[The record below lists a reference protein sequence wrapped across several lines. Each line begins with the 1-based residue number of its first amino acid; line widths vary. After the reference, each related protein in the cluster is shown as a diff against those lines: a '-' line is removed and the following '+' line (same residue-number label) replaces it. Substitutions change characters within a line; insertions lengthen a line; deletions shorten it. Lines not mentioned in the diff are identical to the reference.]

1 MGVFISLR
9 ASNKVDPVQWEKA
22 YEETLLLVDWFKLIN
37 FQEFEKFGCKYVAAV
52 KCQECQYPS
61 GMGWC
66 TVGEGVYMAT
76 AEDFFLPRKIGEP
89 KINEKYCDPLMYIYA
104 QEGDINF
111 ENPYVK
117 GLRYLWD
124 SKTQGEPYHIAL
136 LAIACLL
143 DDRLNGEVAC
153 GSDITYGQCEHA
165 VELANK
171 ILKKKIQM
179 PLRCRIDDLYERV
192 RQLPLDTDQMLDAFA
207 IMYLGIKDERY
218 YKFVKE
224 HFSEEEQYL
233 FIKKKMNNYGLGMY
247 GFANDLQEILSY
259 NIPIAKIC
267 SVFLEMDVKKKNLVK
282 SDKEAFKYFIEGILD
297 TDIYLP
303 EQDMRDCLKVDES
316 TPETMSVE
324 KLLASVMFMSAR
336 NRSVARYIP
345 LEDLKSQFDLA
356 FGDKCD
362 VNGIIN
368 NYLKEKLT
376 KLKKEKK
383 DFRTE
388 LNDAHDAFNNKIDA
402 KKEKYDIIVSN
413 HIIFYKTGKSFSPEI
428 LKVIESGMEFFGDL
442 LKEPTFA
449 ELSQKDY
456 KEQCRFLETH
466 NRSLKLMNSV
476 WLNIF
481 DNIENDPTCFKRYYP
496 MVRIKITNDT
506 IHNFVRAYVEN
517 DDFYDFCQT
526 LALEK

>member
-1 MGVFISLR
+1 
-9 ASNKVDPVQWEKA
+9 
-22 YEETLLLVDWFKLIN
+22 
-37 FQEFEKFGCKYVAAV
+37 
-52 KCQECQYPS
+52 
-61 GMGWC
+61 
-66 TVGEGVYMAT
+66 
-76 AEDFFLPRKIGEP
+76 
-89 KINEKYCDPLMYIYA
+89 
-104 QEGDINF
+104 
-111 ENPYVK
+111 
-117 GLRYLWD
+117 
-124 SKTQGEPYHIAL
+124 
-136 LAIACLL
+136 
-143 DDRLNGEVAC
+143 
-153 GSDITYGQCEHA
+153 
-165 VELANK
+165 
-171 ILKKKIQM
+171 M

-267 SVFLEMDVKKKNLVK
+267 SAFLEMDVKKKNLVK
-282 SDKEAFKYFIEGILD
+282 SDEEAFKFFIESILD

-303 EQDMRDCLKVDES
+303 EKDMRDCLKVDES

-376 KLKKEKK
+376 
-383 DFRTE
+383 
-388 LNDAHDAFNNKIDA
+388 
-402 KKEKYDIIVSN
+402 
-413 HIIFYKTGKSFSPEI
+413 
-428 LKVIESGMEFFGDL
+428 
-442 LKEPTFA
+442 
-449 ELSQKDY
+449 
-456 KEQCRFLETH
+456 
-466 NRSLKLMNSV
+466 
-476 WLNIF
+476 
-481 DNIENDPTCFKRYYP
+481 
-496 MVRIKITNDT
+496 
-506 IHNFVRAYVEN
+506 
-517 DDFYDFCQT
+517 
-526 LALEK
+526 